1 MSIISSPNTN
11 FHASSVSSPSRDG
24 DCARNS
30 MDLGNLDALSGS
42 TPLTTGNP
50 GFGSRSA
57 GRFSLGEF
65 LG

>member
-1 MSIISSPNTN
+1 MSIISSPKTN

-24 DCARNS
+24 EHARNS
-30 MDLGNLDALSGS
+30 VDLGNLDSLSGS
-42 TPLTTGNP
+42 TALTTGNP

-57 GRFSLGEF
+57 SRFSLGEF